1 MATTRSRNFYRN
13 NGSLQNNN
21 IKFESTK
28 LTSGKEQ
35 PCEIYQLNNVI
46 LDKTYNIAIKIV
58 DVSQK
63 LVKEKTSAIKTNIL
77 FRGTN

>member
-1 MATTRSRNFYRN
+1 MS
-13 NGSLQNNN
+13 SN
-21 IKFESTK
+21 I
-28 LTSGKEQ
+28 
-35 PCEIYQLNNVI
+35 I
-46 LDKTYNIAIKIV
+46 LDKTYNIVIKIV